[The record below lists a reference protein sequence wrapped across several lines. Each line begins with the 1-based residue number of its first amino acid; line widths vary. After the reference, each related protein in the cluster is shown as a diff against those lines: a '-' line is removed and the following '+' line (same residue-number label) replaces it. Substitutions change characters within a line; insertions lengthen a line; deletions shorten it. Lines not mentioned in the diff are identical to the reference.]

1 MSHGK
6 YFYHN
11 HWCQIDDHNLSYYHP
26 EMQILVFGLIQP
38 WLKPTF

>member
-11 HWCQIDDHNLSYYHP
+11 HWCQIDDRNLSYYHP
-26 EMQILVFGLIQP
+26 EMTASKCKF
-38 WLKPTF
+38 